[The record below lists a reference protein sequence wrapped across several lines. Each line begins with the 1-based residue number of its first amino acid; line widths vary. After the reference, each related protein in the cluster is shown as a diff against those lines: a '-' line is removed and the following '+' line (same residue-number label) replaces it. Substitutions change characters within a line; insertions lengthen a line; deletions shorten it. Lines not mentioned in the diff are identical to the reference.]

1 MINGFPRQ
9 TRHRHQIFLGLIS
22 DLDFL
27 ITWTNHLGIVILVW
41 IAKEFLY
48 PFNCPQ
54 ISVLEGIDKL
64 QGEIQVLPFVLW

>member
-9 TRHRHQIFLGLIS
+9 NRYRHQIFLGLIS

-27 ITWTNHLGIVILVW
+27 VTWTNHLGIMVLVW
-41 IAKEFLY
+41 IANEFLY

-54 ISVLEGIDKL
+54 ISVLECLDKL
-64 QGEIQVLPFVLW
+64 YSEIQVLPYVP

>member
-9 TRHRHQIFLGLIS
+9 NRYRHQIFLGLIS
-22 DLDFL
+22 DLVFL
-27 ITWTNHLGIVILVW
+27 VTWTNHLGIVVLVC

-54 ISVLEGIDKL
+54 ISILEGFDKL
-64 QGEIQVLPFVLW
+64 YSEM